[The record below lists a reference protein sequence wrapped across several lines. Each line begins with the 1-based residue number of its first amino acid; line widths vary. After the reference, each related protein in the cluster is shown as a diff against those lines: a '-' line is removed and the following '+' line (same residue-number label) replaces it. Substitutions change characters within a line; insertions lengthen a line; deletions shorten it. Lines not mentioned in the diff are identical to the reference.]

1 MFNKIFPIIKKN
13 YFFIFLLGLF
23 WVSINTGS
31 KYLNFNQISE
41 FNLSYFFNLIRAI
54 LPYLILLYFIFNF
67 NNFFKKLNFKAD
79 LIFLCFFL
87 YGIIQLFG
95 LIYFSTN
102 YNEHYW
108 IICLFSLIIFYQ
120 NILNRKNTY
129 LVNIIFISNIL
140 FVFIIFL
147 IFSFITLKEN
157 FFSYNLLYHSE
168 AFKFEL
174 VGERFPISSGI
185 SRMAL
190 ILFFFLSC
198 LYFSKIFE
206 KKINNLILFIISFI
220 ITIILLLQSRTTII
234 FLPISLIFI
243 YLFLQFDGNRER
255 IKFSI
260 FAIII
265 PIFLFFSYPVSKN
278 YLIEKYEI
286 KTEPF
291 FEDEDRVNF
300 LRNDFVFKK
309 TQANE
314 PVEFNISDFSNNRLD
329 AWNYL
334 LQIFLYG
341 ELNERMKEKIK
352 SKKNFEPQKI
362 ILPGNMR
369 FFIGLGPQSDRE
381 LMQLKRLKKG
391 LAKSTLGPFGGH
403 ASNVFIYS
411 LICGG
416 FFSFSLFVI
425 INLIL
430 IFKIWK
436 KIKELNKFNLNN
448 NYILISSIFIIL
460 FLMFRG
466 LVENSYGVF
475 GVDLILLL
483 SAYSVLEK
491 NLRKIND

>member
-1 MFNKIFPIIKKN
+1 MFNKIIQKIKKN
-13 YFFIFLLGLF
+13 YSFVFLLGLF

-41 FNLSYFFNLIRAI
+41 YNLSYFFNLIRAI
-54 LPYLILLYFIFNF
+54 LPYFILLYFIFNF
-67 NNFFKKLNFKAD
+67 NKFFKKLDFKSD

-95 LIYFSTN
+95 LIYFSKN

-108 IICLFSLIIFYQ
+108 IICLFSLIIFYH
-120 NILNRKNTY
+120 NILNRENTD

-147 IFSFITLKEN
+147 IFSFIALKEN
-157 FFSYNLLYHSE
+157 FLSYNLLYHSE
-168 AFKFEL
+168 AFGLEL
-174 VGERFPISSGI
+174 AGESFPRSSGI

-198 LYFSKIFE
+198 LYFSKIF
-206 KKINNLILFIISFI
+206 KNKINYIILLIISFTI
-220 ITIILLLQSRTTII
+220 AIILLLQSRTTII

-243 YLFLQFDGNRER
+243 YSFLQFDGYRDR
-255 IKFSI
+255 IKFPI
-260 FAIII
+260 FAIIL
-265 PIFLFFSYPVSKN
+265 PVFIFLAYPISKN
-278 YLIEKYEI
+278 YFIEKYEI

-300 LRNDFVFKK
+300 LRNDLVLKEIE
-309 TQANE
+309 ANKPE
-314 PVEFNISDFSNNRLD
+314 KFSISDFSNNRLD

-334 LQIFLYG
+334 LQIFFYG
-341 ELNERMKEKIK
+341 ELNLRMKEKVK
-352 SKKNFEPQKI
+352 SKKFEPQKI
-362 ILPGNMR
+362 IFTENTR
-369 FFIGLGPQSDRE
+369 FFTGLGPQSDRE
-381 LMQLKRLKKG
+381 LMRLEKLTND
-391 LAKSTLGPFGGH
+391 LAKSTLGPFGAH
-403 ASNVFIYS
+403 ASNAFIYS

-416 FFSFSLFVI
+416 FISFGLFI
-425 INLIL
+425 TINLIL

-436 KIKELNKFNLNN
+436 IIKINKFNLNN

-466 LVENSYGVF
+466 LIENSYGVF
-475 GVDLILLL
+475 GIDLILIL